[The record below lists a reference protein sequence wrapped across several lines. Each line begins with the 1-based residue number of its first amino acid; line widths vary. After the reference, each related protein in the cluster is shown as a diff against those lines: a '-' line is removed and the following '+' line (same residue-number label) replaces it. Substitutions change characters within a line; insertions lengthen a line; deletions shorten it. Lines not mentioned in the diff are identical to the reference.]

1 MTGAPAGER
10 KVIVRQGSRPAGKSS
25 EEDTFDLLAPAYDL
39 LASPSRIASE
49 IDALLPR
56 LRAHGARRILD
67 AGCAVGSH
75 SIYLAR
81 HGFDVTGFDLSR
93 AMIREAK
100 RRAACAGVK
109 ARFVR
114 KDLIDAGRIAGAR
127 FDAVLCLG
135 NTVAYADSSR
145 VRARVLRAFHRALL
159 PGGLLVLQLRDL
171 STIRRTGHV
180 FPTRS
185 YRRGQ
190 EEWILLRRQDPAP
203 GGIHFQVTLLYRSS
217 AEAPWE
223 TRTTESVSK
232 VTGVTVWREAVRCA
246 GFAGVAAATD
256 LAGTPRG
263 RRGGS
268 DLVLFASR
276 R

>member
-1 MTGAPAGER
+1 MR
-10 KVIVRQGSRPAGKSS
+10 KQRRSTGKSS

-39 LASPSRIASE
+39 LASPSRISGE

-75 SIYLAR
+75 SICLAR
-81 HGFDVTGFDLSR
+81 HGFTVTGFDLSQ

-100 RRAACAGVK
+100 HRAARAGVK
-109 ARFVR
+109 VRFVR
-114 KDLIDAGRIAGAR
+114 KDLADADTIAGDQ

-145 VRARVLRAFHRALL
+145 VRARVLRAFHAALC
-159 PGGLLVLQLRDL
+159 PGGLLVVQLRDL

-185 YRRGQ
+185 HRRGE

-217 AEAPWE
+217 ADAPWE
-223 TRTTESVSK
+223 TRTTESLSK
-232 VTGVTVWREAVRCA
+232 ITGVTVWREALRQA
-246 GFAGVAAATD
+246 GFAGIHAATD
-256 LAGTPRG
+256 LTGTARG

-276 R
+276 S